1 MAEGGTI
8 TITRRPDATVVV
20 NVAGSWR
27 MEAGLPQSR
36 ALEGAIDGPPVAA
49 RVAFDAAAV
58 TSWDSSL
65 LVVARHVL
73 EVCARRGIDVDMSGL
88 PEGIRRLVAL
98 AQSAAG
104 PRPEP
109 PSRRRF
115 LERVGLRGFEHF
127 DGFLQL
133 LHFLG
138 DVGISAARLVGRR
151 ARVRAADIVAEI
163 QAAGAASL
171 PIVAIVCFLLGMIL
185 AFVADVTLRPFGARL
200 YVANVVTIAMVR
212 ELGPVMT
219 AIVMAG
225 RTGSAYAAQLGTMK
239 VTQEIDAL
247 TTMAL
252 PPTEFL
258 VLPRVLALS
267 LMMPLLSVYA
277 DFIALIGGGLVAAGT
292 GASLVVYERQ
302 TAASITLTTFAVSIG
317 KSAVFG
323 VIVAVCGCFA
333 GLRASRSA
341 AAVGEAATRAVVT
354 SIVWIIAVDGVFA
367 VILHVVGI

>member
-1 MAEGGTI
+1 MAEGGAI
-8 TITRRPDATVVV
+8 TITRRADATVVV
-20 NVAGSWR
+20 YVAGSWR

-36 ALEGAIDGPPVAA
+36 ALESAIDGPPVAV

-58 TSWDSSL
+58 TSWDTSL

-73 EVCARRGIDVDMSGL
+73 DVCARRGIDVDMSGL

-98 AQSAAG
+98 AESAAG
-104 PRPEP
+104 QPRPERP
-109 PSRRRF
+109 ARRRF
-115 LERVGLRGFEHF
+115 VERVGRGGFERL
-127 DGFLQL
+127 DGFVQL

-138 DVGISAARLVGRR
+138 DVGISAARLVARR
-151 ARVRAADIVAEI
+151 ARVRTADIVAEI

-171 PIVAIVCFLLGMIL
+171 PIVAVVCFLLGMIL
-185 AFVADVTLRPFGARL
+185 AFVADVTLSPFGARL

-277 DFIALIGGGLVAAGT
+277 DFIALVGGGLVA
-292 GASLVVYERQ
+292 
-302 TAASITLTTFAVSIG
+302 
-317 KSAVFG
+317 
-323 VIVAVCGCFA
+323 
-333 GLRASRSA
+333 
-341 AAVGEAATRAVVT
+341 
-354 SIVWIIAVDGVFA
+354 
-367 VILHVVGI
+367 